1 MVPVSVVIIAHNEEE
16 NLQRCLESVSSLAGE
31 IIVVINDCTDH
42 TAQVAE
48 KWGAKVFEQSWLG
61 FCAQKQFALEKATQS
76 WVLSLDADE
85 VLSEQLRESL
95 LLFFKCVH
103 KSFDVVTFNRKNNY
117 LHRWLKHGD
126 AYPDKVVRLFRK
138 ESVRW
143 SGGSVHESITY
154 LNKVRIKHIQ
164 GDLMHYTFKNL
175 ETTLKKQ
182 ILYAQLF
189 AKDNHR
195 QYTAINFSLI
205 MKIVFNPLCG
215 FIRSYFI
222 KAGFLDGVPGLVYAM
237 QRSVYIFL
245 KYAFVIE
252 FLLKT

>member
-16 NLQRCLESVSSLAGE
+16 NLQRCLESVASLAGE
-31 IIVVINDCTDH
+31 MIVVINDCTDR
-42 TAQVAE
+42 TAHVAE
-48 KWGAKVFEQSWLG
+48 KMGAKVFEQSWLG
-61 FCAQKQFALEKATQS
+61 FCAQKQFALEKATQN

-85 VLSEQLRESL
+85 VLSEQLRKNL
-95 LLFFKCVH
+95 LLFFEYAYKN
-103 KSFDVVTFNRKNNY
+103 FDVVTFNRKNNY

-138 ESVRW
+138 EVVRW

-154 LNKVRIKHIQ
+154 LNKVRIKHMQ

-175 ETTLKKQ
+175 ETTIKKQ

-195 QYTAINFSLI
+195 QYVAINFSLI
-205 MKIVFNPLCG
+205 MKIVFNPFYG
-215 FIRSYFI
+215 FVRSYFI
-222 KAGFLDGVPGLVYAM
+222 KAGFLDGIPGLIYAV
-237 QRSVYIFL
+237 QRSIYIFL
-245 KYAFVIE
+245 KYAFTIE

>member
-1 MVPVSVVIIAHNEEE
+1 MVHVSVVIIAHNEEE
-16 NLQRCLESVSSLAGE
+16 NLQRCLESVASLADE

-61 FCAQKQFALEKATQS
+61 FCAQKQFALEKATQN

-85 VLSEQLRESL
+85 ALSEQLQKNM
-95 LLFFKCVH
+95 LLFFEYAH
-103 KSFDVVTFNRKNNY
+103 KSFDVVTFNRRNNY

-138 ESVRW
+138 EAVRW
-143 SGGSVHESITY
+143 SGGNVHESITY
-154 LNKVRIKHIQ
+154 LSKVRIKHLQ
-164 GDLMHYTFKNL
+164 GDLLHYTFKNL

-189 AKDNHR
+189 AKDKHR
-195 QYTAINFSLI
+195 QYAAVNFSL
-205 MKIVFNPLCG
+205 MLKIVFDPLWG
-215 FIRSYFI
+215 FARSYFI
-222 KAGFLDGVPGLVYAM
+222 KAGFLDGIPGLIYAM
-237 QRSVYIFL
+237 QRSMYIFL
-245 KYAFVIE
+245 KYAFMME